1 MITMSEKT
9 EGKGH
14 STKWEVVMD
23 FLRESALVKEE
34 RAKPILTN
42 KGTEVLQEL
51 EKSVRGAT
59 SKNSRVSNSSGGPTM
74 SREATQS

>member
-1 MITMSEKT
+1 MTEKA
-9 EGKGH
+9 EGNGH

-34 RAKPILTN
+34 SAKPTLTS

-51 EKSVRGAT
+51 QKSAQGAI
-59 SKNSRVSNSSGGPTM
+59 SQNSRVSNSSGGSM
-74 SREATQS
+74 SQEATQS

>member
-1 MITMSEKT
+1 MTEKA
-9 EGKGH
+9 EGNGH

-34 RAKPILTN
+34 SAKPTLTS

-51 EKSVRGAT
+51 QKSAQGAT
-59 SKNSRVSNSSGGPTM
+59 SQNSMVSNSSGGGM
-74 SREATQS
+74 SQEATQS

>member
-1 MITMSEKT
+1 MTEKA
-9 EGKGH
+9 EGNGH

-34 RAKPILTN
+34 SAKPTLTS

-51 EKSVRGAT
+51 QKSAKGAT
-59 SKNSRVSNSSGGPTM
+59 SQNSRVSNSSGGGM
-74 SREATQS
+74 SLEATQS